1 MVTVQIYATNKELEI
16 LDPSIT
22 YVKTAGDLG
31 SITNVNSSYSW
42 TFKIPKTPQNTI
54 ELEGLGLVGSGSRKP
69 YQKVYCNV
77 LDNGFPIV
85 IKGILNIRDT
95 VDDFYNAYVQE
106 GFIDFLKDINNKT
119 IGEGLDLSEL
129 NHTRNYETIVDS
141 FDLLLP
147 YAYLIADVNGAYL
160 NNVSNTTNLNP
171 LFMAPYANVGYIF
184 DLIFSTY
191 GWTYQA
197 SQSVI
202 DSINDTWMSYPSEVV
217 LITDDS
223 DVVGELSGGP
233 DQGYYFP
240 VPSDFDR
247 IYRFKLPTR
256 TLDSDFFVPLN
267 TSNFDFVVQQTGDY
281 EFSFE
286 STGSARYKYAFGIIS
301 YPFPYSTVLL
311 VNGTVVNDYAENTS
325 GGQMQVHQISLNAGD
340 VISMGAGTYR
350 QEGYGS
356 GYQDIDVLLSS
367 ASMEIKNIITE
378 GEVSFTQALI
388 KLKISDFLKEVM
400 TREALTPFVDSENKN
415 IDFLTLE
422 ERASAEAVDWTE
434 KYVKRT
440 KESYLYLDYA
450 QQNWMRHKYPNELED
465 HNDGS
470 LTIDNENLEEEKT
483 VYQSLSFSPDRR
495 LSTFTSEGT
504 NYRVPRLPMFNVEV
518 KEDEVTGD
526 LIGTYK
532 FISGR
537 FFFVKSDPVTHTIYI
552 ENNQVDGFPLANIN
566 GNIFRDIV
574 YDKYQAFNNFAED
587 AKVHDIE
594 LALSLSDILQL
605 DLKKLYYFENEAAFY
620 ILNRLSYKTGQ
631 KTKGEFLKIQPKA
644 ELRAFSNAFSGA
656 FNI

>member
-129 NHTRNYETIVDS
+129 NHTRNYETIVGS
-141 FDLLLP
+141 FDLSEP

-160 NNVSNTTNLNP
+160 NNISSTTNLNP

-197 SQSVI
+197 SQAVI

-217 LITDDS
+217 LNTDAS
-223 DVVGELSGGP
+223 PVVGELSSGS
-233 DQGYYFP
+233 DIGYAFP
-240 VPSDFDR
+240 YTGTDFDR
-247 IYRFKLPTR
+247 VYRLKLPTR
-256 TLDSDFFVPLN
+256 TLDSDFIVPLN
-267 TSNFDFVVQQTGDY
+267 TDDITFVVQQTGDY

-286 STGSARYKYAFGIIS
+286 STGTATYTYAFGIQFS
-301 YPFPYSTVLL
+301 FPYSTVIM
-311 VNGTVVNDYAENTS
+311 VNGNVVNNIINESSS
-325 GGQMQVHQISLNAGD
+325 GQVQTLQISLNAGD
-340 VISMGAGTYR
+340 LFWLGAGTSR
-350 QEGYGS
+350 PSGFGDGYK
-356 GYQDIDVLLSS
+356 DIDVNVSS
-367 ASMEIKNIITE
+367 ASVEVKNIVTE

-400 TREALTPFVDSENKN
+400 TRESLTPFVDSENKH

-440 KESYLYLDYA
+440 KEGYLYLDYA
-450 QQNWMRHKYPNELED
+450 QQNWMRHKYPNELEN
-465 HNDGS
+465 HNDGA
-470 LTIDNENLEEEKT
+470 LNIDNENLEEEKT
-483 VYQSLSFSPDRR
+483 IYQSLSFSPDQR
-495 LSTFTSEGT
+495 LSTFTSGGI

-518 KEDEVTGD
+518 KEDEATGD

-532 FISGR
+532 FIAGR

-552 ENNQVDGFPLANIN
+552 DGNEVVGFPLANVN
-566 GNIFRDIV
+566 GNVFKDIV
-574 YDKYQAFNNFAED
+574 YEKYQQFNNFAED

-605 DLKKLYYFENEAAFY
+605 DLKKLYYFENEAAYY

>member
-129 NHTRNYETIVDS
+129 NHTRNYDTIVGS

-160 NNVSNTTNLNP
+160 NNISSTTNLNP
-171 LFMAPYANVGYIF
+171 QYMAPYANVGYIF

-217 LITDDS
+217 LNTDAS
-223 DVVGELSGGP
+223 DVVGELSGGAHEAQFIERVP
-233 DQGYYFP
+233 EYYIFK
-240 VPSDFDR
+240 
-247 IYRFKLPTR
+247 IKLPTR
-256 TLDSDFFVPLN
+256 TLDTQFIIPLN
-267 TSNFDFVVQQTGDY
+267 TNNMDFVVNVTGDY
-281 EFSFE
+281 EFSFQ
-286 STGSARYKYAFGIIS
+286 STGSVTYTKLFL
-301 YPFPYSTVLL
+301 STETELYNTGL
-311 VNGTVVNDYAENTS
+311 MVNGSVVFVSDQESSSASIITHQLTLNS
-325 GGQMQVHQISLNAGD
+325 GDIVSLVALAPRVNYVIRSARVD
-340 VISMGAGTYR
+340 VI
-350 QEGYGS
+350 
-356 GYQDIDVLLSS
+356 S

-400 TREALTPFVDSENKN
+400 TRESLTPFVDSENKH

-465 HNDGS
+465 HNDGALS
-470 LTIDNENLEEEKT
+470 IDNENLEEEKT
-483 VYQSLSFSPDRR
+483 IYQSLSFSPDRR

-504 NYRVPRLPMFNVEV
+504 NYRVPRLPMFEVEV

-532 FISGR
+532 FIAGR
-537 FFFVKSDPVTHTIYI
+537 FFFVKSDPVSHTIYI